1 MTDSAPTRTT
11 YQLDG
16 RRVTVADLLH
26 AGLLQEGEPLTFERP
41 RIGKTYSALVTDRGW
56 IKLLDGREF
65 RSPSRAASAAVSTG
79 SFDGWHAW
87 ALSDGQTLDQLRQ
100 RFLDAAAEGSSQE
113 PQDDNVKTM
122 VRTRHQRLKSAREQA
137 EAGNPESLT
146 VSDLLGW
153 WGAQRRGSW
162 ITQHIRAELDNHSLL
177 TSPAFDKVPIDATI
191 HLIVPPSNDVPT
203 VDESDTVASVV
214 DTAASED
221 ERPEV
226 GLPVG
231 SLPSALAGV
240 SSLPPSA
247 TFEQA
252 ITMMAIDDFSQIPIL
267 EGPRKLRGA
276 VTWKSIAKTRHVSPD
291 AKLADAV
298 VDAPVVSYSLDL
310 IDILPLLEESEFVL
324 VKDET
329 NKIAGI
335 VTASDVAGAYGSMA
349 TPFFLVGEL
358 DQRLRQVIADSFEL
372 DQVIEWCDADN
383 ARGIGCVDDLSFG
396 DYLWVLR
403 NPKAW
408 DLLGWPLDRK
418 IFTDRLDEIREIR
431 NDLMHFNPDPLP
443 DHAVQK
449 IRYAIN
455 LVRECA
461 DSAR

>member
-1 MTDSAPTRTT
+1 MPESASTRTT

-16 RRVTVADLLH
+16 RRVTVADLLQ

-56 IKLLDGREF
+56 IQLMDGREF
-65 RSPSRAASAAVSTG
+65 RSPSRAAAAAVGTG
-79 SFDGWHAW
+79 TFDGWHAW

-100 RFLDAAAEGSSQE
+100 RFLDAAAEGSAQE
-113 PQDDNVKTM
+113 PQDDGVTTT
-122 VRTRHQRLKSAREQA
+122 VRARHQRLKNAREQA

-153 WGAQRRGSW
+153 WGVQRRGSL
-162 ITQHIRAELDNHSLL
+162 ITQQIRAELDNHSLL
-177 TSPAFDKVPIDATI
+177 TSPAFDKVPIDATV
-191 HLIVPPSNDVPT
+191 HLVVPPSNDVPT
-203 VDESDTVASVV
+203 IDESDAVASVV
-214 DTAASED
+214 DTAGSED

-231 SLPSALAGV
+231 SLHSALAGV
-240 SSLPPSA
+240 DSLPPSA

-252 ITMMAIDDFSQIPIL
+252 ITMMAINDYSQIPIL

-276 VTWKSIAKTRHVSPD
+276 VTWKSIAKTRHVSPE
-291 AKLADAV
+291 AKLSDAV
-298 VDAPVVSYSLDL
+298 VDASVVSYSLDL

-358 DQRLRQVIADSFEL
+358 DQRLRQVIADSFEMK
-372 DQVIEWCDADN
+372 QVIEWCDADN
-383 ARGIGCVDDLSFG
+383 SRGITCFDDLSFG

-408 DLLGWPLDRK
+408 ELLGWPLDRK

-443 DHAVQK
+443 DDAVQK

-461 DSAR
+461 ESAR